1 MKKVCAIIFLIIV
14 LISTVFILSGC
25 TLQIETTNS
34 SVSASVD
41 EDTTEKVD
49 GVIDW
54 IKARLKRLFNTD
66 KESDTDKE
74 SYVV

>member
-54 IKARLKRLFNTD
+54 IKARLNRLFNTD
-66 KESDTDKE
+66 KES
-74 SYVV
+74 YVV

>member
-14 LISTVFILSGC
+14 LISTVFILLGC

-54 IKARLKRLFNTD
+54 IKARLNRLFNTD
-66 KESDTDKE
+66 KES
-74 SYVV
+74 YVV